1 MSMQVTG
8 RNVITGLPRTISISS
23 DEVRNACAESAS
35 EIVEMV
41 HSVLEKTPPELAADI
56 VERGIIL
63 TGGGARLDGFEEMIE
78 ERTGIN
84 AMTAEN
90 PECCVAEGTGLYV
103 EKIEQLSR
111 MER

>member
-1 MSMQVTG
+1 M
-8 RNVITGLPRTISISS
+8 
-23 DEVRNACAESAS
+23 
-35 EIVEMV
+35 
-41 HSVLEKTPPELAADI
+41 
-56 VERGIIL
+56 
-63 TGGGARLDGFEEMIE
+63 DGFEEMIE

-84 AMTAEN
+84 AMTAES